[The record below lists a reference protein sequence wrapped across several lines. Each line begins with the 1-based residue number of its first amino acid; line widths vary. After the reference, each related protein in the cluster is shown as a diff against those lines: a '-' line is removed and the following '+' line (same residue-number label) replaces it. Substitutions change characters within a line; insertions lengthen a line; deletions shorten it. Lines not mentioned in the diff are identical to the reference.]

1 MVGIPLWALA
11 HLRIDGE
18 GLPGQAAESGY
29 FLIFEIFLRPI
40 LTVFALIAA
49 ILIFSAQVRVLNFIW
64 DIVTTN
70 VTGFSAGDDN
80 QLDFY
85 FKRFQRSTIDQFF
98 FTATYT
104 IIVYLMAN
112 LSFKLIDKIPDGIL
126 RWMGSS
132 ASAFGDTDQ
141 DPSESLTKYAAQ
153 GGLVQ
158 GQQLVRGVSGNVGE
172 LGQTLGQVLK

>member
-80 QLDFY
+80 QLIF
-85 FKRFQRSTIDQFF
+85 I
-98 FTATYT
+98 
-104 IIVYLMAN
+104 
-112 LSFKLIDKIPDGIL
+112 LSVFNEAQLINSSL
-126 RWMGSS
+126 RRH
-132 ASAFGDTDQ
+132 T
-141 DPSESLTKYAAQ
+141 PSLFI
-153 GGLVQ
+153 
-158 GQQLVRGVSGNVGE
+158 
-172 LGQTLGQVLK
+172 